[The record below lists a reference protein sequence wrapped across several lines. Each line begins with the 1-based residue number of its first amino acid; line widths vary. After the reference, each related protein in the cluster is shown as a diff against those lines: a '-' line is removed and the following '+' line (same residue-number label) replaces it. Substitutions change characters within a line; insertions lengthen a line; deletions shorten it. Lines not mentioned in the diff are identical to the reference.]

1 MSDKKEMKNLN
12 NLREV
17 DFQKKQSAGFQDEFI
32 NRAEVVLEYEQYL
45 NSLINLWPKVY
56 EHVGVWA
63 YCDYSIPWRKMK
75 YHEKLPHRREETFE
89 WASIEKWIR
98 EDPLNNT
105 YDSWKFKHYG
115 PDLGHLKKESMH
127 LLVEFLLEQP
137 SIRQVLYN

>member
-1 MSDKKEMKNLN
+1 
-12 NLREV
+12 
-17 DFQKKQSAGFQDEFI
+17 
-32 NRAEVVLEYEQYL
+32 
-45 NSLINLWPKVY
+45 
-56 EHVGVWA
+56 
-63 YCDYSIPWRKMK
+63 MK